1 MAALDLPLAGT
12 FFARSAGAPM
22 REIRIEKASGT
33 PLSQQIAS
41 GIREAIHE
49 GGLAPGERLPAER
62 ALARSLGVDRMTVA
76 RAYDELVRLGLI
88 LRHVGRGS
96 FVAEPARRD
105 PPGPEHGVRP
115 FAWSDALSARALRS
129 GGGPVATFHAP
140 PPEDAVNFSSH
151 FPDPSLFP
159 VAAFRKA
166 IDLALARE
174 GTRLLGYGPASGYP
188 PLRRYLA
195 DSMRQ
200 RGVTL
205 TEEEIIVTNGS
216 QQGIDLVARALLD
229 PGDRVIME
237 NPTYTGAAQVFQW
250 YGAEVTGVPVDEQG
264 MRPEKLE
271 AALGSGGAKL
281 VYLIPNFQNPTS
293 GTMELAR
300 RRRLLEIAERR
311 RLPILEDDFGGD
323 LRYEGRQVPSLK
335 ALDRSGVVVY
345 VNSFAKKLL
354 PGLRIGWMAAPAG
367 IAERLIALK
376 QITDWSTSLLLQGAL
391 HQFCESGQ
399 LERHLKRVLPA
410 YRDRRN
416 AMLTAMKRYFPA
428 GVKWTRPEG
437 GFVVWVTL
445 PPGID
450 ADEVALEARG
460 KGVLVSRG
468 DLFYVD
474 AGTHNNLRLVFA
486 QAEPAE
492 IRRGIRTLGTILNR
506 KVKDARAAVAAGV
519 PEPLPII

>member
-1 MAALDLPLAGT
+1 
-12 FFARSAGAPM
+12 M
-22 REIRIEKASGT
+22 REITIERSSGI
-33 PLSQQIAS
+33 PLSQQIAA
-41 GIREAIHE
+41 GMRDAIRE
-49 GGLAPGERLPAER
+49 GSLAPGQRLPAER
-62 ALARSLGVDRMTVA
+62 ALARHLGVDRMTVA
-76 RAYDELVRLGLI
+76 RAYEELVQHGLV

-96 FVAEPARRD
+96 FVAEPTRRD
-105 PPGPEHGVRP
+105 PWETGTAAGPHDW
-115 FAWSDALSARALRS
+115 ADAFSARAPRAA
-129 GGGPVATFHAP
+129 GGATSALHAP
-140 PPEDAVNFSSH
+140 PIEGAINFSSH

-166 IDLALARE
+166 IDVVLARE

-195 DSMRQ
+195 ASMQ
-200 RGVTL
+200 QQGMSV
-205 TEEEIIVTNGS
+205 TEEEIVVTNGS

-237 NPTYTGAAQVFQW
+237 NPTYTGAAQVFQS

-264 MRPEKLE
+264 MRPERLE
-271 AALGSGGAKL
+271 SALGSGSAKL

-300 RRRLLEIAERR
+300 RQRLLEIAARR
-311 RLPILEDDFGGD
+311 NLAIVEDDFGGD

-335 ALDRSGVVVY
+335 ALDRTGSVVY

-354 PGLRIGWMAAPAG
+354 PGLRIGWMAAPA
-367 IAERLIALK
+367 ELSDRLIALK

-391 HQFCESGQ
+391 HHFCESGQ
-399 LERHLKRVLPA
+399 LERHFKRVLPA
-410 YRDRRN
+410 YRERRN
-416 AMLTAMKRYFPA
+416 AMLGAMKRYFPP
-428 GVKWTRPEG
+428 GVAWTRPEG

-445 PPGID
+445 PAGID
-450 ADEVALEARG
+450 ADEVAIEARG

-474 AGTHNNLRLVFA
+474 GGTHGNLRLVFA
-486 QAEPAE
+486 QAEPAD
-492 IRRGIRTLGTILNR
+492 IRKGIRTLGSILNR
-506 KVKDARAAVAAGV
+506 KVKDARAAVAAGA